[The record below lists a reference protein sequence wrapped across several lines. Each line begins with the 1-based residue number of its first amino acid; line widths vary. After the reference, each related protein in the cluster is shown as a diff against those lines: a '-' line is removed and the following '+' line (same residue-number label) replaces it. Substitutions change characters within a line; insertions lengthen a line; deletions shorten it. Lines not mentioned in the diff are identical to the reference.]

1 MPLYDRVKNWESVRK
16 IKTRDE
22 IMESLKIKVNQRF
35 DREEIIRYLRK
46 IWDYQYLEE
55 MSDND
60 IRVLQSM
67 VNEGNNWRVGR
78 DIVNRPDGVPHG
90 RRWCTTI
97 EYCGGKYEFM
107 VYFAWVT
114 LYAGTPY
121 ADIQLKHQVECS
133 LPINGSGWM
142 FMEYFHRIVRGI
154 KPLVDYT

>member
-60 IRVLQSM
+60 ISFFQFS
-67 VNEGNNWRVGR
+67 
-78 DIVNRPDGVPHG
+78 IF
-90 RRWCTTI
+90 I
-97 EYCGGKYEFM
+97 
-107 VYFAWVT
+107 
-114 LYAGTPY
+114 
-121 ADIQLKHQVECS
+121 
-133 LPINGSGWM
+133 
-142 FMEYFHRIVRGI
+142 
-154 KPLVDYT
+154 